1 MGSCR
6 NRLAL
11 FTVVAVCLSLIGCQ
25 KSESQG
31 PAPAAADKPVVLK
44 LAHGLDVA
52 HPVHKGMVVLAD
64 RVKEK
69 THGKVTIEIYPSEQL
84 GNERE
89 CIEQVQLGALAMT
102 KASSAHLEAFVPQL
116 KVLGLPYLFRDDAH
130 MWKIF
135 NGEIGEE
142 LLAAGE
148 SKGLKGL
155 CFYDAGARSFYTREK
170 EIKTPADL
178 AGLKIRVM
186 QSEMCMKM
194 VSAMGGS
201 PTPIAWGEL
210 YTSLQQGVV
219 DAAENNP
226 PSFHTSKHYE
236 ICKYYILDEHL
247 RPPDVLVIS
256 ASVWKKLSPE
266 HQQALAAAVAESV
279 AEQRE
284 LWKLAVDEAL
294 KEVEAA
300 GVKVVRP
307 DAAPFRAAVQSLWA
321 EFKGTELGKLAE
333 RIQAVE

>member
-1 MGSCR
+1 MRTLRFAAAISS
-6 NRLAL
+6 
-11 FTVVAVCLSLIGCQ
+11 AVCLVAWLCGCGQ
-25 KSESQG
+25 QG
-31 PAPAAADKPVVLK
+31 EPDQTTVLK
-44 LAHGLDVA
+44 LAHGLDLT
-52 HPVHKGMVVLAD
+52 HPVHKGMVFMAERAREESAGRLRID
-64 RVKEK
+64 
-69 THGKVTIEIYPSEQL
+69 IYPSEQL

-116 KVLGLPYLFRDDAH
+116 KVLGLPYLFRDDEH
-130 MWKIF
+130 MWKVLD
-135 NGEIGEE
+135 GPIGTE

-155 CFYDAGARSFYTREK
+155 CFYDAGARSFYTRNK
-170 EIKTPADL
+170 LIKTPADL
-178 AGLKIRVM
+178 SGMKIRVM

-194 VSAMGGS
+194 IEALGGS

-219 DAAENNP
+219 DGAENNP

-256 ASVWKKLSPE
+256 TSVWNGLPPE
-266 HQQALAAAVAESV
+266 LRQALQAAVTGSV
-279 AEQRE
+279 IEQRK
-284 LWKLAVDEAL
+284 LWAVAVTEAL
-294 KEVEAA
+294 EHVRKAGVTVLRPDPQPFREAA
-300 GVKVVRP
+300 K
-307 DAAPFRAAVQSLWA
+307 AVWV
-321 EFKGTELGKLAE
+321 EFEESEIGKLAK